1 MTDMSPEEFRR
12 AAHEAVDW
20 AADYLAGIRDYPVL
34 SRVKPGD
41 LIDLLPKSAPER
53 GEPMDDI
60 LADFQQQIL
69 PGITHWNHPRFH
81 AYFSNSASG
90 PGIIGELL
98 TAALNVNGMVWK
110 SSPAATELE
119 QVTLGWIRQWM
130 GLPDSWFGIIFDT
143 ASLSTMHAL
152 AAARAFVDPE
162 ARARG
167 GSQDLT
173 VYTSAHAHSSV
184 EKGAIAIGMG
194 QDNVRLIAVDSE
206 FRMRPDALARAI
218 ENDVKAGKR
227 PCCIVPTVGTTSTS
241 SIDPIEPAADLARQY
256 GAWLHIDTAYGGP
269 AAILPEHRHI
279 LNGAERADSLVVNP
293 HKWMGTPMDLSV
305 FYTSR
310 PDVLRNAFSLI
321 PEFLRTAEDGSVVN
335 FMDYGVPLG
344 RRFRSLK
351 LWFVMRY
358 FGREG
363 IMDML
368 RSHISFAEDL
378 AKRIESHPYF
388 ELSAPVPLSL
398 ICFRF
403 RGTDEENRRLLDRVN
418 ASGRAF
424 LSHTVL
430 HGKFVLRLAIGN
442 FRTTSQDLDETWKC
456 VQECAS
462 GLSSNIEVS
471 SLA

>member
-20 AADYLAGIRDYPVL
+20 AADYLAGIRNYPVL

-41 LIDLLPKSAPER
+41 LIELLPKSAPEQ
-53 GEPMDDI
+53 GEPIEDI
-60 LADFQQQIL
+60 LADFQHQIL
-69 PGITHWNHPRFH
+69 PGITHWNHPAFH
-81 AYFSNSASG
+81 AYFSNSATG

-167 GSQDLT
+167 SSHNLT
-173 VYTSAHAHSSV
+173 VYTSQHAHSSV

-241 SIDPIEPAADLARQY
+241 SIDPIEPAADLARQC

-269 AAILPEHRHI
+269 AAILPEQRHI

-321 PEFLRTAEDGSVVN
+321 PEFLRTTEDGSVVN

-363 IMDML
+363 MMEML
-368 RSHISFAEDL
+368 RSHISFAADL
-378 AKRIESHPYF
+378 AKRINAHPDF

-403 RGTDEENRRLLDRVN
+403 KGSDEENRRLLDRVN

-430 HGKFVLRLAIGN
+430 DGKFVLRLAIGN

-456 VQECAS
+456 VQECAR
-462 GLSSNIEVS
+462 LIPC
-471 SLA
+471 